1 MMKETERKAPPEQ
14 EAAERGKALPQTMAI
29 QGLETAGQG
38 EAHLRGQV
46 LLIAKAAV
54 PPIEAVHPEAQD
66 RRPGLMP
73 PDRQGVMAHVT
84 EGRSTITR

>member
-1 MMKETERKAPPEQ
+1 MKETERKAPPEQ

-29 QGLETAGQG
+29 QGQGTAGQG

-54 PPIEAVHPEAQD
+54 PPAKVPALPEA
-66 RRPGLMP
+66 PGRLPERMQL
-73 PDRQGVMAHVT
+73 DRQGAMVLET
-84 EGRSTITR
+84 ENRSTITR